1 MQLRRMAVRSRE
13 RQHLAVHSVN
23 GPMLGIAKSGCVLNQ
38 RIQHR
43 LQVKSR
49 AAYDFQYFAGRR
61 LLVQRFGEIADFSG
75 PAQLQGRVEISPLQ
89 PARRRLEP
97 ADRRANPIGDDHAQD
112 DAGKRD
118 EADRHHDMTAERR
131 GRRERFVLANLRD
144 DAPSS
149 DLRDRAEAADD
160 LDATGTAA
168 QQSADAAPG
177 QGLVVDHDRADGRR
191 RRHALPSTGRADV

>member
-61 LLVQRFGEIADFSG
+61 LLVQRFGEIAVAF
-75 PAQLQGRVEISPLQ
+75 LQFFEQSHVLDGDNGL
-89 PARRRLEP
+89 
-97 ADRRANPIGDDHAQD
+97 IGKGFEQCNV
-112 DAGKRD
+112 
-118 EADRHHDMTAERR
+118 
-131 GRRERFVLANLRD
+131 FF
-144 DAPSS
+144 
-149 DLRDRAEAADD
+149 
-160 LDATGTAA
+160 
-168 QQSADAAPG
+168 
-177 QGLVVDHDRADGRR
+177 
-191 RRHALPSTGRADV
+191 